1 MIAMGSSILAF
12 LPGSSLR
19 DLLVAPRLA
28 ASLIPV
34 RLKLIQV
41 IAVLLQNVLV
51 ELVELGDRRDVPTL
65 N

>member
-1 MIAMGSSILAF
+1 MGSSILAF